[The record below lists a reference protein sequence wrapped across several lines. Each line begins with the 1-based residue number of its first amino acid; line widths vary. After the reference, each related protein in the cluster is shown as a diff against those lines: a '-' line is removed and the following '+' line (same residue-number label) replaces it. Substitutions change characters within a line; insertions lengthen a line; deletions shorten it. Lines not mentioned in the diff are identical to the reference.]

1 MTFRDGEQMGGC
13 WVRALRGGVDGTLA
27 GAGLLLDR
35 GGGYPE
41 LHEGYNGR
49 GPHTDT
55 HRHTD
60 TQTHI
65 HTHTHTHT
73 PGTPEQALWNA
84 AVPLS

>member
-1 MTFRDGEQMGGC
+1 MTFRDAEQTGGC

-55 HRHTD
+55 HTHRHTHQGPLNKLCGMQQCPFPD
-60 TQTHI
+60 
-65 HTHTHTHT
+65 
-73 PGTPEQALWNA
+73 ALA
-84 AVPLS
+84 L

>member
-1 MTFRDGEQMGGC
+1 M
-13 WVRALRGGVDGTLA
+13 DGTLA

-55 HRHTD
+55 H
-60 TQTHI
+60 
-65 HTHTHTHT
+65 THTHTHT
-73 PGTPEQALWNA
+73 RDP
-84 AVPLS
+84 

>member
-1 MTFRDGEQMGGC
+1 MGGC

-55 HRHTD
+55 HRHT
-60 TQTHI
+60 Q
-65 HTHTHTHT
+65 THTHTHT
-73 PGTPEQALWNA
+73 RQGPLNKLCGMQQCPFHDALA
-84 AVPLS
+84 L